1 MNMKNRIEGLI
12 NIAYL
17 SDFDK
22 IVSRLIDDLQNEEPF
37 ETDDIIEYLS
47 ERIVYREGSP
57 EAEADWDN
65 RHSVQPA
72 KSDGNVFV
80 QKCF

>member
-1 MNMKNRIEGLI
+1 MKNRIEGLI

-17 SDFDK
+17 SDFDE
-22 IVSRLIDDLQNEEPF
+22 IVSRLIDDLQKEEPF

-57 EAEADWDN
+57 EAEADWDKQTFRQN
-65 RHSVQPA
+65 P
-72 KSDGNVFV
+72 
-80 QKCF
+80 QKVTETYSTRK